1 MIFKNKKTKKLNHKN
16 NNLMKTKKTQSIIF
30 QILIILSINY
40 LMLISE
46 VFIFKELWRPTFIFA
61 LIFFNLGT
69 FISLYVKFT
78 TKPLSKEKGVFI
90 FNLNLFIYL
99 SFSLLYWI

>member
-1 MIFKNKKTKKLNHKN
+1 
-16 NNLMKTKKTQSIIF
+16 
-30 QILIILSINY
+30 
-40 LMLISE
+40 
-46 VFIFKELWRPTFIFA
+46 
-61 LIFFNLGT
+61 
-69 FISLYVKFT
+69 LYVKFT